1 VISRRTF
8 VASLTGGL
16 IAAPLGA
23 GAQRTGRTYRIGA
36 MTVTSPVSPEFQRL
50 WDAFFEGLRE
60 FGYIEGKNIALE
72 KRSSEGRSER
82 FPEVAAQLV
91 GMKVDL
97 IMALTTS
104 AALAA
109 KRATTTIPILFVT
122 AIDPVGTGLA
132 ASLARPGGN
141 VTGLTTLSPE
151 LSAKRLELI
160 KEVVPHLSRVGV
172 LWNAANPANSLVLQ
186 QMSDAARRLA
196 VVLQHHEVRGP
207 DDFASRFVAIAQQ
220 HPDALVVPSDQ
231 LMFRHRQEITQFV
244 LDARLPSIFEPRE
257 MVVGGGLLAYGPSY
271 PEIFRRAAFY
281 VDRLLK
287 SVQPADLPF
296 EQPTKFELVINLK
309 TAKAVGLTIPPSLL
323 ARADQV
329 IE

>member
-1 VISRRTF
+1 MRV
-8 VASLTGGL
+8 LTGGL
-16 IAAPLGA
+16 LAAPLA
-23 GAQRTGRTYRIGA
+23 AEAQRTGRTYRIGA
-36 MTVTSPVSPEFQRL
+36 MTVTSTVPPEFQRL

-60 FGYIEGKNIALE
+60 FGYIEGKNIVLE

-82 FPEVAAQLV
+82 FPEVAAELV
-91 GMKVDL
+91 GMKVNL
-97 IMALTTS
+97 IMVFTTP

-132 ASLARPGGN
+132 VSLARPGGN

-151 LSAKRLELI
+151 LSTKRLELI

-172 LWNAANPANSLVLQ
+172 LWNAANSANSLVLQ

-207 DDFASRFVAIAQQ
+207 DDFTGSFVAIAQQ
-220 HPDALVVPSDQ
+220 HPDALVVPSDS
-231 LMFRHRQEITQFV
+231 LMFRHRQEITRFA

-257 MVVGGGLLAYGPSY
+257 MVVGAGLLAYGPSY
-271 PEIFRRAAFY
+271 PEMFRRAAFY

-287 SVQPADLPF
+287 GVKPADLPF

-309 TAKAVGLTIPPSLL
+309 TAKALGLTIPPSLL
-323 ARADQV
+323 ARADEV
-329 IE
+329 IQ